1 MFEQIRLRISEDECG
16 DDLLVHMIDTI
27 SNRLCLRLGE
37 DDLPERFEGICCDC
51 VVKMFRRMYFEGL
64 ASENVANLSESFVED
79 ILNEYSL
86 ELAMYNK
93 VVFL

>member
-1 MFEQIRLRISEDECG
+1 MFEQARLRLSEAECS
-16 DDLLVHMIDTI
+16 DDLLVLLLDTI
-27 SNRLCLRLGE
+27 KKRLCLRLSE
-37 DDLPERFEGICCDC
+37 SELPEQFEEICVDAS
-51 VVKMFRRMYFEGL
+51 VKMFRRMYFEGL